1 MTHPQSESRRPSTD
15 ATSRAGHAGTAS
27 PGGTTS
33 SRRRGLP
40 IAAKFLLVLVLMAT
54 SLLGAVAIGANAQSR
69 MKAAADALYAENV
82 RDLKYATELNG
93 ALGEAGSRALQ
104 LVAITRPERLG
115 DLRGQLFERVVPD
128 IDHRIA
134 VLVEGAHDAAE
145 SERVRELRRRW
156 EAYKDLLRSP
166 EFELTSRTVTAGE
179 FNDALAERLAASQ
192 ESLRSSV
199 MAMEDFMIAEAG
211 DASAAISRDHRS
223 TRRNSALLLA
233 GALLAGIGSIVWL
246 IRDVVPRVKRYSR
259 FAAAVTRGDLS
270 SRLEPKGSDELSQL
284 GRALDELV
292 EHRFGQHVHDRSQ
305 AEFGEAL
312 QVSENEQEAHTLLKR
327 HLERSIPAAR
337 AIVMNRNNSDNRLQ
351 VTTELP
357 DGSPV
362 PERLG
367 NCPPRTCLAVR
378 FSRPHDELP
387 GGEALMSCAVCK
399 DEQAPSR
406 CEPLLVGGEVIGSVL
421 VQGDSLGDRER
432 RKINE
437 SVVLAAPVLANLRN
451 LALAE
456 HRALNDALTG
466 LPNQRASRD
475 TLLRMV
481 AQASRSVQSI
491 AAVLVDLDHFKQV
504 NDLRGHETGDQAL
517 AAVGAALSSAVRSSD
532 FAGRYGGE
540 EFLLLLPDTGRDGAL
555 AVAEN
560 VRRAIEGILIP
571 GLEGRITASLGIAV
585 LPDDAGDAETLVRQ
599 ADRAMYTAKAAGRNR
614 TMVVSGR
621 DENAGVDSAEAVHRS
636 A

>member
-1 MTHPQSESRRPSTD
+1 MLVDRPGPTPQCD
-15 ATSRAGHAGTAS
+15 
-27 PGGTTS
+27 S
-33 SRRRGLP
+33 SRPHRRGLP
-40 IAAKFLLVLVLMAT
+40 IAAKFFLVLGVMTA
-54 SLLGAVAIGANAQSR
+54 SLLSAVTIGTNAQSR
-69 MKAAADALYAENV
+69 MKAAADGLYSKNV
-82 RDLKYATELNG
+82 RDLKHTTELNG
-93 ALGEAGSRALQ
+93 ALGEAGWRALQ
-104 LVAITRPERLG
+104 LVAVAHPERLA
-115 DLRGQLFERVVPD
+115 DLRGGLFERIIPD
-128 IDHRIA
+128 IDQGIA
-134 VLVEGAHDAAE
+134 VLVEGAHDE
-145 SERVRELRRRW
+145 TERERAREVRRQW
-156 EAYKDLLRSP
+156 EAFKDILRSP
-166 EFELTSRTVTAGE
+166 DFDLTSRTATAGE
-179 FNDALAERLAASQ
+179 VNDALAEKLTT
-192 ESLRSSV
+192 SLVAVRSSV
-199 MAMEDFMIAEAG
+199 SKMDEFMIEEARV
-211 DASAAISRDHRS
+211 ASIEISRDAQR
-223 TRRNSALLLA
+223 TRRTSALLLA
-233 GALLAGIGSIVWL
+233 GALVAGIGSILWL

-259 FAAAVTRGDLS
+259 FATAVTHGDLS
-270 SRLEPKGSDELSQL
+270 ARLEPKGSDELSQL

-292 EHRFGQHVHDRSQ
+292 DHRLGQQVLDRSQ

-312 QVSENEQEAHTLLKR
+312 QVSENEQEAHSLLKR
-327 HLERSIPAAR
+327 HLERSIPAGR
-337 AIVMNRNNSDNRLQ
+337 AIVMNRNNSDNRLE

-357 DGSPV
+357 DESPV

-378 FSRPHDELP
+378 FSRPHDEFP
-387 GGEALMSCAVCK
+387 GGQALMSCAVCSD
-399 DEQAPSR
+399 DETPSR

-421 VQGDSLGDRER
+421 VQADSLGDREL

-481 AQASRSVQSI
+481 AQASRSVQPM

-504 NDLRGHETGDQAL
+504 NDLRGHETGDEAL
-517 AAVGAALSSAVRSSD
+517 AAVGAAMSSAVRSSD

-540 EFLLLLPDTGRDGAL
+540 EFLLLLPDTGRDGAM

-571 GLEGRITASLGIAV
+571 GLGGRITASLGIAV

-614 TMVVSGR
+614 TMVVDGR
-621 DENAGVDSAEAVHRS
+621 DENGGLDGTGVNHCSP
-636 A
+636 